1 MKLHDKEEL
10 QTSSIQKDHPK
21 QNNIIRMKRQR
32 DMQQV
37 KEHNKG
43 PANQTKEE
51 EIGSLQE
58 QEFRKMIVKMIQI
71 LKTKW
76 SYR

>member
-1 MKLHDKEEL
+1 MEP

-21 QNNIIRMKRQR
+21 HSNLNKMKRQR
-32 DMQQV
+32 NIQQV
-37 KEHNKG
+37 NEHDKY
-43 PANQTKEE
+43 PPNQTKEE
-51 EIGSLQE
+51 IGNLPE
-58 QEFRKMIVKMIQI
+58 KEFKIMIVKMIKI